1 MKRNEK
7 YSYAEVTRTTEHGS
21 RTYDI
26 DGAKLPSVTTIL
38 DKTKDKTY
46 LDRWKAKVGHEE
58 AERIK
63 NYSSKRGTS
72 MHKFI
77 EKHITGAGYDDLTE
91 IGVQAKPMA
100 QKIIDVGL
108 TPVTEYYGSEISLYY
123 PGLFAGSTDL
133 VCMHNDK
140 ETIIDFKQA
149 NRPKR
154 EEWIGDYF
162 LQIGAYAMAHDYI
175 HGSSIEQGIIMVCTP
190 DLYFQEFRFEGEEMR
205 QYRHKFLER
214 LNIYYGRNVA

>member
-7 YSYAEVTRTTEHGS
+7 YNYVQVSRSEDHGS

-26 DGAKLPSVTTIL
+26 GGAKLPSVTTIL

-46 LDRWKAKVGHEE
+46 LDRWKAKVGNEE

-175 HGSSIEQGIIMVCTP
+175 HGSNIEQGIIMVCTP
-190 DLYFQEFRFEGEEMR
+190 DLYFQEFRFEGDEMR